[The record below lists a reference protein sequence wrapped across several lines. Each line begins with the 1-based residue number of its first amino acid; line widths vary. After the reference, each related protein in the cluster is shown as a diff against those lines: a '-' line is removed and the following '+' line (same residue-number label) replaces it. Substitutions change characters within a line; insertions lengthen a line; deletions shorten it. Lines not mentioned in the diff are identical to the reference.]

1 VKTINLYNKKF
12 LILFFLLIFVMSSVI
27 VFSQNKEDIVQIS
40 LKISSFENLS
50 SEEKSNLQEEILK
63 MIFFFHLNIEEV
75 NQKLDNIQISASIDK
90 DELILEFA
98 SQLNIS
104 LEELDRVYDDLD
116 NNGDDD
122 EQEDIDDD
130 IDDNLDDDE
139 DDDDQD

>member
-1 VKTINLYNKKF
+1 MKTINLYNKKF

>member
-1 VKTINLYNKKF
+1 
-12 LILFFLLIFVMSSVI
+12 MSSVI